1 MSSPCHLHTRCF
13 HCFYKLGVF
22 VRKKLAVAVAVLSGV
37 YLFVPEPTD
46 VIPFIGWLDEGVAL
60 ALLGW
65 SLRTLGVTP
74 TALLARVRGERALE
88 ASRAERDV
96 TPA

>member
-1 MSSPCHLHTRCF
+1 MLTMQRQQEASV
-13 HCFYKLGVF
+13 K
-22 VRKKLAVAVAVLSGV
+22 KKLAVALAVISGV

-74 TALLARVRGERALE
+74 TAMFARFRGEKAL
-88 ASRAERDV
+88 
-96 TPA
+96 PAPPTG

>member
-1 MSSPCHLHTRCF
+1 M
-13 HCFYKLGVF
+13 
-22 VRKKLAVAVAVLSGV
+22 KKKFAVALAMFSGV

-46 VIPFIGWLDEGVAL
+46 VVPFIGWLDEGVAL
-60 ALLGW
+60 AMLGW

-74 TALLARVRGERALE
+74 TAMLARFRGEKALP
-88 ASRAERDV
+88 RAERDV

>member
-1 MSSPCHLHTRCF
+1 MHEQLEASV
-13 HCFYKLGVF
+13 K
-22 VRKKLAVAVAVLSGV
+22 KKLAVALAVFSGV

-74 TALLARVRGERALE
+74 TALLGRFRGDKAL
-88 ASRAERDV
+88 AAPQRERDV

>member
-1 MSSPCHLHTRCF
+1 MDHT
-13 HCFYKLGVF
+13 KTW
-22 VRKKLAVAVAVLSGV
+22 KKRLAVAAAVFSGV

-46 VIPFIGWLDEGVAL
+46 VIPLVGWLDEGAAL

-74 TALLARVRGERALE
+74 RALLARRRPQLE
-88 ASRAERDV
+88 EA
-96 TPA
+96 PAAAG